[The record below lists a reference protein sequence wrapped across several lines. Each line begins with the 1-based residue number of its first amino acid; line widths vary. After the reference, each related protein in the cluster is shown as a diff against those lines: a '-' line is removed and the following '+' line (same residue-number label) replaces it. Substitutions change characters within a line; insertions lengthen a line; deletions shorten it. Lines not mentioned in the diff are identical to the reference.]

1 MRKNEFDDYLV
12 RGWEC
17 GGNLFYNRRVYFSEC
32 GYIAETNKFRLN
44 AFSFKAEKYDDNHYS
59 RYVDSKGNYVDLIE
73 HIDMIFD
80 TREEAKEYYLSA
92 KIFDGKSF
100 WEIGMKFE
108 WLEYD
113 GPDIPIDK

>member
-1 MRKNEFDDYLV
+1 M
-12 RGWEC
+12 
-17 GGNLFYNRRVYFSEC
+17 
-32 GYIAETNKFRLN
+32 
-44 AFSFKAEKYDDNHYS
+44 
-59 RYVDSKGNYVDLIE
+59 IE